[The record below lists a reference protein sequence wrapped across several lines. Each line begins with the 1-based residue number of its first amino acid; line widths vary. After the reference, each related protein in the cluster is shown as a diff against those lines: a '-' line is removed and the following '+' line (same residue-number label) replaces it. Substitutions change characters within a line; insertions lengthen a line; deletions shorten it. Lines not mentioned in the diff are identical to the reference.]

1 MAVRYRTHPFFAFI
15 EPWNS
20 TIAARPAGGI
30 TIRPKAPK
38 LSNFFL
44 NSEGKAPD
52 GKFFTKIILSERF
65 VFRENVS
72 SFTLCVVLCLLF

>member
-1 MAVRYRTHPFFAFI
+1 MCVDIRVLSIKGSHTVFAV
-15 EPWNS
+15 E
-20 TIAARPAGGI
+20 
-30 TIRPKAPK
+30 